1 VTTLFTLFALL
12 GFAANSILCRLALG
26 SGSIDA
32 ATFTLIRLVS
42 GAAVLLV
49 LKETVSRGSGQG
61 NRGAPTAPAR
71 PSSRDRWISG
81 ALLFLYAGPF
91 SFAYLSLGVATG
103 ALILFPSAQFTLVV
117 GALLAGEKLSWIEAA
132 GMALGLA
139 GFVYLVSPG
148 LHAPSPVGSALMVIA
163 GIAWGL
169 YSLRGR
175 GSADPIG
182 ATTTNFILSVP
193 FAIAVGVVA
202 LAAHKAHVAPHGVWL
217 AVASGAVA
225 SGLGYVSWYAALRHL
240 TAIRAAA
247 LQFTVPIIAAL
258 GGFLLLAEPLTN
270 RLVRSELP
278 ILLGVALAVGARLKA
293 AAPAPTAPSA
303 RTS

>member
-26 SGSIDA
+26 SGSVDA

-42 GAAVLLV
+42 GAVVLLLLHAV
-49 LKETVSRGSGQG
+49 TKRTRST
-61 NRGAPTAPAR
+61 GAAGPPA
-71 PSSRDRWISG
+71 SRDRWISG

-117 GALLAGEKLSWIEAA
+117 GALLAGEKLSWIETA

-193 FAIAVGVVA
+193 FAIAVGVVT
-202 LAAHKAHVAPHGVWL
+202 LAAHKTHVAPHGVWL

-270 RLVRSELP
+270 RLVRSALP

-293 AAPAPTAPSA
+293 AAPAPAAPSA